1 MISSMTATQPGKRR
15 REGIVE
21 PPDLKGLYPTRR
33 SIKRRRVG
41 VVEPPAFEQLQLP
54 EHDSALN
61 GSCGK
66 KSEDGPLELIA
77 AAVDKEETSNG
88 AHKPIASKDQDA
100 E

>member
-15 REGIVE
+15 REGVVE
-21 PPDLKGLYPTRR
+21 PPDLKGLYPTQR
-33 SIKRRRVG
+33 SVKRRRIG
-41 VVEPPAFEQLQLP
+41 VVKPPVVEQLQLP
-54 EHDSALN
+54 KHDSALN
-61 GSCGK
+61 SSCEK
-66 KSEDGPLELIA
+66 KNEDGPLELIA